1 LGGNPAER
9 GIEIVHHFAK
19 WRGQRRPS
27 ADQHVV
33 VPWK

>member
-9 GIEIVHHFAK
+9 CIEILHHLAK
-19 WRGQRRPS
+19 WRGQRGPP